1 MQQSRLAQA
10 LSAPGLLILNTLSV
24 GARTALA
31 ALACLALL
39 AWSML
44 RETDR
49 GASTTAIAIHVAIA
63 LLVVYL
69 LMLSYRQSRRSID
82 SLQGATDA
90 MRAGD
95 LGTQAHIEGQDDL
108 ARISRTLET
117 VKESFSSLVAGIRS
131 DAIVVSHAGKSLA
144 AGASDLASRTER
156 QAATL
161 QQTSAGVQELSETVQ
176 RNAKD
181 AVAVE
186 ALSTRVRGIAD
197 AGGKRMSDAVEAVRA
212 IKDSSSRV
220 HDIIGVIEGIAFQT
234 NILAL
239 NAAVE
244 AARAGDQGRG
254 FAVVASEVRSLAL
267 RCSQA
272 AQEVK
277 GLVATSTSRVDEGV
291 KHIDGVNGLLGEIV
305 TGVSD
310 LSANLASITSATVQ
324 QSAALVEMTAAI
336 RGLDEITQQNAQMVE
351 RASSESAELGERA
364 ERLAQSV
371 NGYRLRQG
379 TADEAFALVS
389 SARRRYEQM
398 GQSALAE
405 ITDPAAGFVDR
416 DMYVFAWDRSLTY
429 HAFAGKPANVGRS
442 AAQILGT
449 DVSKLT
455 RDVWAAAAAGGGW
468 VDYDFLNPVTGQ
480 VLPKTSYVV
489 GVSDKLVLGCGVY
502 KTSR

>member
-1 MQQSRLAQA
+1 MQQSPLNRAM
-10 LSAPGLLILNTLSV
+10 SAPGLLILNRLSV
-24 GARTALA
+24 GARSALTAVL
-31 ALACLALL
+31 CLALL
-39 AWSML
+39 GWSAS
-44 RETDR
+44 REFER
-49 GASTTAIAIHVAIA
+49 GLSAGAVAIYV
-63 LLVVYL
+63 LVGVLAVYL
-69 LMLSYRQSRRSID
+69 VTLSYRQSRRSLD
-82 SLQGATDA
+82 SLHGATEA
-90 MRAGD
+90 MRQGD
-95 LGTQAHIEGQDDL
+95 LGTQISVVGQDDL
-108 ARISRTLET
+108 SRISRTLET
-117 VKESFSSLVAGIRS
+117 VKESFSALVANIRS

-186 ALSTRVRGIAD
+186 AMSTRVRDIAD
-197 AGGKRMSDAVEAVRA
+197 AGGKRMTDAVDAVRA

-267 RCSQA
+267 RCTQA

-277 GLVATSTSRVDEGV
+277 GLVATSTSKVDAGV
-291 KHIDGVNGLLGEIV
+291 KHIDGVSGLLGDIV
-305 TGVSD
+305 SGVSE
-310 LSANLASITSATVQ
+310 LSTNLASITSATVQ

-351 RASSESAELGERA
+351 RASAESAELGQRA
-364 ERLAQSV
+364 DRLAQSV
-371 NGYRLRQG
+371 NGFRLRQG

-389 SARRRYEQM
+389 AARRVYEQR
-398 GQSALAE
+398 GQASLAE
-405 ITDPAAGFVDR
+405 ITDASSGFVDR
-416 DMYVFAWDRSLTY
+416 DMYVFAWDRTLTY
-429 HAFAGKPANVGRS
+429 HAFAGKPANVGKS

-449 DVSKLT
+449 DVSILT

-502 KTSR
+502 KSGR